1 MASPL
6 ESMSHTC
13 ALGNAAIYVSRFQIL
28 QGWTPLRSLEQ
39 LLPLLQFFALQVFEL
54 LGCEG
59 LVAVNM
65 KVRLIMVDMP
75 GIF

>member
-1 MASPL
+1 
-6 ESMSHTC
+6 
-13 ALGNAAIYVSRFQIL
+13 
-28 QGWTPLRSLEQ
+28 LRSLEQ

-75 GIF
+75 GIFKDLVEQLRRLWCKGHVGCRPPKAH